1 MEQIENKLN
10 EIIRRIL
17 ILTEKVDELGSGS

>member
-17 ILTEKVDELGSGS
+17 ILTEKVDELGLGS

>member
-17 ILTEKVDELGSGS
+17 ILTEKVDGLGSGS

>member
-17 ILTEKVDELGSGS
+17 NLTEKVDELGSGS